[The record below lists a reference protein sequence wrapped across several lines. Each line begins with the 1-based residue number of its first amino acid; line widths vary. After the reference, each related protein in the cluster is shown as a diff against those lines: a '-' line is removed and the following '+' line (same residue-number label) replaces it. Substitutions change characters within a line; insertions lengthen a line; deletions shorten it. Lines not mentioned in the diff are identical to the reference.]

1 MIQQGRSLA
10 RRRRYPLPS
19 SASEFASSST
29 AASPALRGQQELGS
43 PPGGGRSHT
52 AYTQLK
58 S

>member
-19 SASEFASSST
+19 SGSAFAAST
-29 AASPALRGQQELGS
+29 APSPALRGQQELGS
-43 PPGGGRSHT
+43 PPGAGRSHT
-52 AYTQLK
+52 VYTQLK

>member
-19 SASEFASSST
+19 SGSAFSASSVP
-29 AASPALRGQQELGS
+29 SPAMRGQQELGS
-43 PPGGGRSHT
+43 PPLRSSSHA
-52 AYTQLK
+52 AYTPLK

>member
-19 SASEFASSST
+19 SGSAFSSSSSSIP
-29 AASPALRGQQELGS
+29 SPALRGQQELGS
-43 PPGGGRSHT
+43 PPSRGGHA